1 MFQFT
6 LDDLKKTLSNLT
18 PEVRRSLVGLYK
30 HNEYEN
36 LGNYL
41 IKNSLGYIEESKVY
55 LNYSFDK
62 VEVVNKQ
69 LNQLIKYQGLVV
81 VTLLKENKYVNKFPF
96 NYNDLDITNWEATF
110 NELITKNET
119 YTIETNLLL
128 FELDKL
134 IKFHKAANS
143 IKSYCEE
150 CRVYKIKVDLTRKI
164 AETKGL
170 PRAIR
175 EYLINLL

>member
-55 LNYSFDK
+55 LNYPFDK
-62 VEVVNKQ
+62 VELVNKQ
-69 LNQLIKYQGLVV
+69 LNQLIKYQSLVV
-81 VTLLKENKYVNKFPF
+81 VTLLKENKFPF

-134 IKFHKAANS
+134 IKFHKATNY

-150 CRVYKIKVDLTRKI
+150 CRVHKIKIDLTGKI